1 MQYRMK
7 THMLDKEEIDKLLN
21 EIQTGCLATIN
32 CDGTPYV
39 IPVHFVYLDH
49 AIYIHGLPKGK
60 KIENMKANP
69 SVSMTVY
76 NMDGLLLDAK
86 HNPCDTNTKYQSVI
100 IDGKAVLLED
110 YKGKANALGKIVEKY
125 TPHLADKT
133 LPENMVRG
141 TAVIKI
147 AVNEITGK
155 YYM

>member
-7 THMLDKEEIDKLLN
+7 THILDREVIDKLLN
-21 EIQTGCLATIN
+21 EIQTGCLATVN

-39 IPVHFVYLDH
+39 IPVHFVYLDR

-60 KIENMKANP
+60 KIENIKMNP

-76 NMDGLLLDAK
+76 NMDGLLLDAS

-110 YKGKANALGKIVEKY
+110 YKAKAKALDKIVEKY
-125 TPHLADKT
+125 TPHLADKA

-147 AVNEITGK
+147 TVDEITGK
-155 YYM
+155 YYL